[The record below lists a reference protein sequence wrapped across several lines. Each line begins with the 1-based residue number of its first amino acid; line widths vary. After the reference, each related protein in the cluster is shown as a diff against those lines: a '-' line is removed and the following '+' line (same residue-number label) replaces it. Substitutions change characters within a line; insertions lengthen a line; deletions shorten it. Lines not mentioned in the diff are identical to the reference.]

1 MKRNNSKKD
10 SSAKQQT
17 IVLVGNTYR
26 RNVNPIPVIAVK
38 LVLAYMLTVGTVMS
52 FINIYDIPF
61 EFGSAIAQVLLFV
74 TAFMP
79 VFIFIKKRYALPAFA
94 VGAAIVY
101 FFFHKSINESLI
113 LFKDY
118 IFIQLDSRLL
128 STLQYV
134 PVNSHAFLTR
144 TQDFVSGMNTA
155 MLILTCIISFI
166 CVLCCYKK
174 FHPIAVIVTW
184 SVMFIPSFMSEDAD
198 YSVYIL
204 LAATAFFGLLA
215 INSANGFYSQVPVN
229 NANGAKNKPSND
241 EKAFRKN
248 LRKKN
253 PLQTAKSELS
263 RYSRNCLCGIL
274 AAVITFGA
282 TFGSQKLFPDMSYI
296 DTENIINS
304 TIKFFTDIGEY
315 FSLAFS
321 GNAGGLFN
329 GYFSS
334 DNFLINNNIELNAPP
349 QSANEPVLKVR
360 STYET
365 GMYLVG
371 DIGVDFTGKSWVSIK
386 KKVGKDELYSGEYNI
401 SDSFSPEKIAQVEQ
415 YMRLFGG
422 LTQKTLTSADYSY
435 IYEHSESPGYAG
447 IRLAMEENDFSEY
460 RFNPNFMYSSQSV
473 SIEYLKNTSIVFK
486 PFLPD
491 NNAYMKNENFN
502 YYGDT
507 IIRIADRKNWM
518 KSFETNVLIP
528 ANIGTFVF
536 ADDATTDSDKASLLY
551 SLGFG
556 SYSDAMTYIEDKKEY
571 DRYVRNTYTTVPENE
586 KENIRRFL
594 DEFEGKDGDNA
605 GTVDNELLYVYGM
618 CEYLRSHY
626 AYSLTAD
633 NTSDKSNT
641 MLGNFLFGTKQG
653 HCALYASAMTL
664 ALREKGIPA
673 RYITGFTTGK
683 LEFNESTGMY
693 EKTIHENSLHAWV
706 EVYTED
712 FGWLPFDPTG
722 YGGNSITGDYIDP
735 SQTDTPVTTAP
746 PQTTSTTVTT
756 TVSPS
761 QPTATTPPVTS
772 ASSDDS
778 SDNSGNNP
786 GSDAPGK
793 TDYSLLIK
801 IALAVIGVIALT
813 ALIFAF
819 IRSVKR
825 KNENRMKSFRKSK
838 NTVSAVKDMYGFI
851 MKLFGTTDLVP
862 CDNELPLEF
871 AVRADEKLKTLGTD
885 TSLVRIMSIIEKAE
899 FSNEEI
905 SEQERAE
912 VYLYTKQLYALVLQ
926 NSGRIK
932 RMWIKVTF

>member
-1 MKRNNSKKD
+1 M
-10 SSAKQQT
+10 
-17 IVLVGNTYR
+17 YR
-26 RNVNPIPVIAVK
+26 KNVNPIPILLVK
-38 LVLAYMLTVGTVMS
+38 LALTYMLTVGTVLCFM
-52 FINIYDIPF
+52 NIYNIPF

-74 TAFMP
+74 TAFMS
-79 VFIFIKKRYALPAFA
+79 VFILIKKRYAVPVLVFGA
-94 VGAAIVY
+94 VVVYY
-101 FFFHKSINESLI
+101 FFHTAINESLI

-128 STLQYV
+128 STLQFV

-144 TQDFVSGMNTA
+144 TQDFVSGMNIA
-155 MLILTCIISFI
+155 MLIITCVICFIS
-166 CVLCCYKK
+166 VLCCYKK
-174 FHPIAVIVTW
+174 FRALPLILTW
-184 SVMFIPSFMSEDAD
+184 CVLFIPAFISEDAD
-198 YSVYIL
+198 YSVYVL
-204 LAATAFFGLLA
+204 LVITSFFGLYA
-215 INSANGFYSQVPVN
+215 ISSANGFYSEITV
-229 NANGAKNKPSND
+229 ANGKSGSVKE
-241 EKAFRKN
+241 EKVFRKN
-248 LRKKN
+248 IKKKN
-253 PLQTAKSELS
+253 PVQTAKSELS

-296 DTENIINS
+296 NTDNIINS
-304 TIKFFTDIGEY
+304 TVKFFTDIGEY

-349 QSANEPVLKVR
+349 QSANEPVLKVK
-360 STYET
+360 SELDS

-371 DIGVDFTGKSWVSIK
+371 DIGVDFTGRSWTSVQRK
-386 KKVGKDELYSGEYNI
+386 TEQNKLYSGEYNI
-401 SDSFSPEKIAQVEQ
+401 SDSFSPEQIAQVEQ
-415 YMRLFGG
+415 YVKLFGG
-422 LTQKTLTSADYSY
+422 MSSAELTQGDRAY
-435 IYEHSESPGYAG
+435 INAHENSPGYIG
-447 IRLAMEENDFSEY
+447 IFLVYNDSESNY
-460 RFNPNFMYSSQSV
+460 GELTFGMYNYESV
-473 SIEYLKNTSIVFK
+473 NIEYFKNSNIVFK

-528 ANIGTFVF
+528 ENVGSYVF
-536 ADDATTDSDKASLLY
+536 AADNMTDSEKIDMLQTV
-551 SLGFG
+551 GFG
-556 SYSDAMTYIEDKKEY
+556 NYETARRYIDDKKEY
-571 DRYVRNTYTTVPENE
+571 DRYVRDTYTSVPDSE
-586 KENIRRFL
+586 KENIRRFIS
-594 DEFEGKDGDNA
+594 EFESADGDNA
-605 GTVDNELLYVYGM
+605 GIVSNKTLYAYGM

-626 AYSLTAD
+626 AYSLSAD

-683 LEFNESTGMY
+683 LELNGSTGMY

-722 YGGNSITGDYIDP
+722 YGGNSISGDYIDP
-735 SQTDTPVTTAP
+735 SQTDAPVTTAP

-761 QPTATTPPVTS
+761 QTTATTPPVTS
-772 ASSDDS
+772 APSDNS

-801 IALAVIGVIALT
+801 IAFAVLGVIALT

-819 IRSVKR
+819 IKSVKR

-838 NTVSAVKDMYGFI
+838 DTVSAVKDMYGFI

-885 TSLVRIMSIIEKAE
+885 TSLVRIMNIIEKAE